1 MEISILKKSYNQSQI
16 LIGIL
21 IIWYIVGISA
31 LCLQVHPDFILL
43 TPLNLLLSVL
53 IVWYN
58 HPKWSKSII
67 FMLLTCYLV
76 GFFVEMIGTQT
87 GLLFGAYTYGQ
98 TLGPKIAET
107 PLFMGVNWAMLVYL
121 VATMSN
127 HYFPKAAILT
137 KSMIGATLMTF
148 LDLFIEPV
156 ALKLDFWTWTD
167 QGINSFLVAPLKN
180 YLVWWGLSFLL
191 IYSFHTFI
199 PTFKNKVA
207 EALYWIL
214 LIFFIVINFLAI

>member
-1 MEISILKKSYNQSQI
+1 MSINILKENQPKVF
-16 LIGIL
+16 IGIL
-21 IIWYIVGISA
+21 IIWYIVGILA
-31 LCLQVHPDFILL
+31 LWFQIHPDFILL

-58 HPKWSKSII
+58 HPKWSKSVVFIL
-67 FMLLTCYLV
+67 FLCYVV

-98 TLGPKIAET
+98 TLGPKIGET

-121 VATMSN
+121 VAAMGN
-127 HYFPKAAILT
+127 HHFPKQHVFVKAAL
-137 KSMIGATLMTF
+137 GASLMTF

-156 ALKLDFWTWTD
+156 AIKLDFWEWTAG
-167 QGINSFLVAPLKN
+167 GINSFLVAPLQN

-191 IYSFHTFI
+191 IMIFHLFVK
-199 PTFKNKVA
+199 PFQNKVA

-214 LIFFIVINFLAI
+214 FIFFFIINILVN